1 MDYYFKENGA
11 IKGPVSRRSLISIIE
26 YGTLGSSGEV
36 RKCDEDWT
44 TIGATEFTAFI
55 PATPRKNKQQGKQM
69 VGLGK
74 GNNGFLAPLQDFFR
88 RPSPYLRHRLA
99 LYFRSREYERWV
111 KYYGDFDTED
121 YSARHVSGL
130 RNETG
135 YLLGEFVSWAKRYSP
150 ATESPLLLLAGE
162 SSQNAKEIAAILGFA
177 RCSST
182 GIIDCDYRW
191 DFNEKRPEHLPGADV
206 IISQSMLEHIL
217 SPYAHLFA
225 LSELLNP
232 GGIIM
237 LYTCMPGFDYHRYP
251 HDTLR
256 FHPDWFEA
264 AADRLGLEVVKRRIA
279 GFGIYYCLRRPVAP
293 GL

>member
-26 YGTLGSSGEV
+26 YGTLGLSCATRMRG
-36 RKCDEDWT
+36 DDWT
-44 TIGATEFTAFI
+44 TIEATEFAAFI
-55 PATPRKNKQQGKQM
+55 PAVPRKNEQQGKKM
-69 VGLGK
+69 LGLGV
-74 GNNGFLAPLQDFFR
+74 GNDSFLASLHEFLR

-99 LYFRSREYERWV
+99 LYFRSMDYERWV

-121 YSARHVSGL
+121 YSTRHVTGL

-135 YLLGEFVSWAKRYSP
+135 YCLGEFVSWAKRYCS
-150 ATESPLLLLAGE
+150 ATENPTLLLAGE
-162 SSQNAKEIAAILGFA
+162 SSQNAREISTVLGFQ
-177 RCSST
+177 RCHSA
-182 GIIDCDYRW
+182 GIINCDFLW
-191 DFNEKRPEHLPGADV
+191 DFNEARPDNLPGADV

-217 SPYAHLFA
+217 SPFAHLTA

-232 GGIIM
+232 GGIILM
-237 LYTCMPGFDYHRYP
+237 YTCMPGFDYHRYP

-264 AADRLGLEVVKRRIA
+264 AADRLGLEVLKRRIA
-279 GFGIYYCLRRPVAP
+279 GFGVYYCLQRPATP
-293 GL
+293 DL